1 MTSDVFVGGCLVYF
15 KLESTDPLV
24 FCKNEQR
31 KCKTQFLRGVD
42 VFIVAKAACDS
53 CKFRNNPPHL
63 EPTEIKENTFNVP
76 PVFDTLGF
84 AGSQELEQSLLE
96 ENTVPLVYKESRTNA
111 DTLTVETASIA
122 LPVPPIELKRQQKG
136 KHEKMANKY
145 FTTASRLAPL
155 PPFEPEKQG
164 LGMATIEDV
173 LAQYGSAP
181 SVMGSSKMKT
191 GQHCLRM
198 FYLKFVLG
206 LKKRYDSYKKEDI
219 AEDERVVPVEIG
231 GLFHLVLHL
240 HLATGGRET
249 WTPLYMIKDR
259 NPETVLTVRQLIENY
274 SRTHYAKDAIALDFR
289 GTEIE
294 SRYIC
299 QPRMIHGTKRALTLS
314 TRHDQL
320 YHVLRR
326 GEARQPVGEP
336 CSSITIGE
344 LKTTKS
350 MPFLSMPGLRINVQ
364 TTLNLW
370 TARFGHVLMDGTL
383 VEESVEQLFGPVTDI
398 QYDFIAK
405 SKKFVQKRDC
415 KRFRFNVSD
424 EQVAHQF
431 LTLEDF
437 LYEEIADRLFYKNCF
452 DPSVWTQSYWCHDI
466 YYPGWLCPYC
476 TLCDQRST
484 NFDNVL
490 GFDRVDRDLITPEN
504 ILWTDKIQPAYK
516 MKKGKLF
523 KPSRGVIGDKQD

>member
-1 MTSDVFVGGCLVYF
+1 MYF

-24 FCKNEQR
+24 LRKNELR
-31 KCKTQFLRGVD
+31 KCKTQLLRGVS
-42 VFIVAKAACDS
+42 VFIVAKAACDN
-53 CKFRNNPPHL
+53 CKLRSNPPHL
-63 EPTEIKENTFNVP
+63 EPTEIKETAFDVP

-84 AGSQELEQSLLE
+84 TGNQALEQSVLDADS
-96 ENTVPLVYKESRTNA
+96 VPLVYKEPRVDA
-111 DTLTVETASIA
+111 DTLTVDSASID

-136 KHEKMANKY
+136 RHEKMANMY
-145 FTTASRLAPL
+145 FTTASRFAPL
-155 PPFEPEKQG
+155 PPFEPEMQG
-164 LGMATIEDV
+164 LGMMAIEDV

-181 SVMGSSKMKT
+181 SIMGSSKMKT
-191 GQHCLRM
+191 AQHCLRM
-198 FYLKFVLG
+198 FFLKYILG
-206 LKKRYDSYKKEDI
+206 LRKRYDSFKKD
-219 AEDERVVPVEIG
+219 ADEEERIVPVEIG

-240 HLATGGRET
+240 HLATGGRDT
-249 WTPLYMIKDR
+249 WTPLYLVKDR
-259 NPETVLTVRQLIENY
+259 SPEAMLTVRQLVENY
-274 SRTHYAKDAIALDFR
+274 VRTHYSKDAITRDFR
-289 GTEIE
+289 STEVE

-299 QPRMIHGTKRALTLS
+299 QPRIVQGKKQSLILS

-326 GEARQPVGEP
+326 GESRQPVGEL

-370 TARFGHVLMDGTL
+370 TARFGHVLMDGTM
-383 VEESVEQLFGPVTDI
+383 VEESVEKLFGPVTDI
-398 QYDFIAK
+398 CYDFIAK
-405 SKKFVQKRDC
+405 SRKFVQKRDC

-437 LYEEIADRLFYKNCF
+437 LYEEIADRLFYKNCL
-452 DPSVWTQSYWCHDI
+452 DPSIWTQSYWCHDI

-490 GFDRVDRDLITPEN
+490 GFDRTDRDLVTTEN
-504 ILWTDKIQPAYK
+504 IISKEKIKPAYK
-516 MKKGKLF
+516 VKKGKLF